1 MKRVTSFEEVQ
12 SLVSEIRGLK
22 MGFVTNFFPD
32 PFKVSLWCKHDSFF
46 HVCYGNTIFFLRK
59 RSRLVN
65 LYYCATG
72 EGVLKDNLSTFLKEH
87 DQPFLVVDIVGGD
100 SVLSCKQ
107 LFVDKGFEEHT
118 TLVRMSRV
126 PGVVSEATDQDISS
140 ILDLYH
146 QYFDPYSEQIPL
158 QEELVQWVSSKSIL
172 VSRVGEKVVGFLI
185 YELIG
190 VTLYLRYWF
199 VHPDYRDC
207 KIGASLFR
215 EFFYRGK
222 MTKRQLFWV
231 ITSNENAIKRYMHY
245 GFSQEKMF
253 DHVLIRK

>member
-1 MKRVTSFEEVQ
+1 M
-12 SLVSEIRGLK
+12 
-22 MGFVTNFFPD
+22 FVT
-32 PFKVSLWCKHDSFF
+32 
-46 HVCYGNTIFFLRK
+46 
-59 RSRLVN
+59 
-65 LYYCATG
+65 
-72 EGVLKDNLSTFLKEH
+72 LKDNLSTFLKEH

-118 TLVRMSRV
+118 TLVRMSRVGGPSVHERV